1 MLAKLGHEPL
11 VGAHGQ
17 RGGGVTAAPYAT
29 RALRLLARLLRL
41 FALVASLV
49 IVIGFALF
57 AQEQGAAAS
66 DRQRQLLEGPGT
78 PIPSISD
85 ERDRERRHGAFR
97 EGIDEANDFLFT
109 PFAAFIEGR
118 NIWIQRLITAVLG
131 LLLYGLVPT
140 IAANYVRK

>member
-1 MLAKLGHEPL
+1 M
-11 VGAHGQ
+11 GAHGQ